1 MEFRSINFYFTMV
14 YSQAIE
20 DLKSKPIGK
29 LLAEAGRSKI
39 SAPLLQPNAGS
50 SDRDSVAKEQ

>member
-1 MEFRSINFYFTMV
+1 MEFRSINFYFPMV
-14 YSQAIE
+14 YSQSIE

-39 SAPLLQPNAGS
+39 SAPLIQPIAGS